1 VVRHTAGAIGAYV
14 FVLLVL
20 PVIVSALPSSI
31 GSQLARLLPLSIGSV
46 MTNNSVPGAF
56 GPWTE
61 LAILCGYTVLALL
74 VGTVLL
80 VRRDA

>member
-1 VVRHTAGAIGAYV
+1 
-14 FVLLVL
+14 VLLVL

-31 GSQLARLLPLSIGSV
+31 GNQVARLLPLSIGSV
-46 MTNNSVPGAF
+46 MTNNSVPNAF

-61 LAILCGYTVLALL
+61 FAILCGYTALALAL
-74 VGTVLL
+74 GTVLL